1 MNMQDGQPTEWG
13 FHDGELTVQQRAG
26 VRADAERLTGMLAP
40 AELRGGIV
48 GFLADRTFAVITA
61 RDDAGSLWSS
71 PLNGD
76 SGFLTVTSPTTL
88 RIRTNVAHGD
98 PLDAAPASQSVG
110 LVVMEFAAR
119 RRLRINGTLTGSYN
133 DGLTVEVEQAYG
145 NCPQYIQQ
153 RVLAPNPGSRP
164 ELEELRSDVELA
176 GEDTAQIKAADTFF
190 LGTTHPTRGKDAA
203 HRGGPAGFV
212 RLEGNDVWWPDYP
225 GNSMFNSFG
234 NLTIDPTAALLFVD
248 FDSGRTL
255 QLSGTASIEWHH
267 RGKDGDDGHT
277 GRRARFHTERL
288 VAGHLPGIRQT
299 EHYSYP
305 RNPAIT

>member
-1 MNMQDGQPTEWG
+1 MNMQDSQLTDWG

-40 AELRGGIV
+40 VGLRGGVV

-71 PLNGD
+71 PLIGEP
-76 SGFLTVTSPTTL
+76 GFLTVTSPTTL

-98 PLDAAPASQSVG
+98 PLDAAPAGQPVA
-110 LVVMEFAAR
+110 LVVMEFPAR
-119 RRLRINGTLTGSYN
+119 RRLRINGTLTGSDN

-153 RVLAPNPGSRP
+153 RILAPILGSRP
-164 ELEELRSDVELA
+164 DLEEPRSDVELS
-176 GEDTAQIKAADTFF
+176 GEDAAQIKAADTFF
-190 LGTTHPTRGKDAA
+190 LGTTHPTRGKDAS

-212 RLEGNDVWWPDYP
+212 RLESNDVWWPDYP
-225 GNSMFNSFG
+225 GNNMFNSFG

-255 QLSGTASIEWHH
+255 QLSGTASIEWDH
-267 RGKDGDDGHT
+267 RGEAGDDGHT

-299 EHYSYP
+299 EHRSYP